1 MGLTDLIYR
10 YLLQDEQTRDS
21 DTKLYMRICAHLN
34 AVAIHMPFCDVI

>member
-21 DTKLYMRICAHLN
+21 DTKLYMRICAHLMLWRYICPS
-34 AVAIHMPFCDVI
+34 VM